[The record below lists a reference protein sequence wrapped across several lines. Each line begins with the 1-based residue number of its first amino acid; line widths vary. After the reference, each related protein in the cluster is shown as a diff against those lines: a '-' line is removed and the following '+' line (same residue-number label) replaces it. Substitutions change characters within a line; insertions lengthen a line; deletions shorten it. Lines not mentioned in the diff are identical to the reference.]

1 MAQESTSTGED
12 SSSEQNY
19 GASLLQVS
27 KDDSKVDP
35 VILPTTPKTYE
46 KKESGGFLGLMNEMK
61 TDLKTDMKEAEM
73 EEKHASIDYVRE
85 MAEAKEARALDVKTK
100 TDKEAVKADTEEK
113 LAQAI
118 QLNEL
123 TIEEIRQIKIYL
135 TKLHIECDFLMRNYE
150 NRHEAR
156 VDEEVGLESAETIV
170 THEDP
175 PNHLEAEKTYEEEHS
190 KKDVDEHFP
199 QGDIEDALGH

>member
-1 MAQESTSTGED
+1 MTLSRTGAAFVQMASVRAHKGEH
-12 SSSEQNY
+12 
-19 GASLLQVS
+19 
-27 KDDSKVDP
+27 KVDP
-35 VILPTTPKTYE
+35 VVLPTTPQTYE
-46 KKESGGFLGLMNEMK
+46 KKESGGVIGLMEEMK
-61 TDLKTDMKEAEM
+61 TDLKTDMKE
-73 EEKHASIDYVRE
+73 KHSSIDYVRE
-85 MAEAKEARALDVKTK
+85 MGEAKDQRAADVKSK
-100 TDKEAVKADTEEK
+100 IDKEAALAATEEK
-113 LAQAI
+113 LAQTK

-175 PNHLEAEKTYEEEHS
+175 PNHLETEKLYEEEHS
-190 KKDVDEHFP
+190 KAEVDEHFDVENP
-199 QGDIEDALGH
+199 IAPPKPLEEAAEE